1 MGTINQPALY
11 DAVFKA
17 ATTKVQRGQAPD
29 RLLMADGL
37 RILRAVSPDY
47 VPAFSDVATRQ
58 NYVLMSAVQECF
70 RVRDQATDKN
80 RFTGA
85 AANGAPGP
93 SGGVYFALNQG
104 AVLAEAMH
112 YSEKGSN
119 DAVARNDFD
128 KMMPFDVASR
138 RVSIPY
144 LMAKTAIIVARLTA
158 PKLVADV
165 SLYSQSRN
173 GEVRRFLNE
182 IGKEPNVSPLIV
194 GQNLPDL
201 MLDGNDYSVARAIGH
216 AIQGSYRYAGM
227 LAETSRE
234 TERLGES
241 GSNLILFD
249 HNQAIL
255 KGLVVEHVLYFFAPG
270 VVGQDTVI
278 KATPI

>member
-1 MGTINQPALY
+1 MGTINKPALY

-17 ATTKVQRGQAPD
+17 AVMKMQQGRVPD
-29 RLLMADGL
+29 RLLPVNL

-47 VPAFSDVATRQ
+47 VPAFSDVATRR
-58 NYVLMSAVQECF
+58 NLVLQSAVEECF

-85 AANGAPGP
+85 TANGAPGP
-93 SGGVYFALNQG
+93 TGGVYFALNQG

-112 YSEKGSN
+112 YSEKGSD

-128 KMMPFDVASR
+128 NMMPYDVESR

-165 SLYSQSRN
+165 SLYSQSRT

-182 IGKEPNVSPLIV
+182 IGKEPTVSPLLI

-216 AIQGSYRYAGM
+216 AIQGSNRFAGM

-234 TERLGES
+234 TERSGES

-249 HNQAIL
+249 SNQAIL
-255 KGLVVEHVLYFFAPG
+255 KGLAIEHVLYSFAPG
-270 VVGQDTVI
+270 IAGQSTVM
-278 KATPI
+278 KATPV